1 MTKKDFFDLLDGKRT
16 DLVPVT
22 FYHHF
27 YDKKTMERF
36 ATEPALIQEFF
47 EHNKRWRDETAP
59 DFVKVMT
66 DGFRKPNIDIGSGS
80 PADLAD
86 VKILDLPF
94 FIEKSVELVTGVR
107 EIYGDDKALFYTVF
121 SPFNVL
127 LDSLKPIYPED
138 TYAKVTELFRANPG
152 ELKACLAKI
161 TDALCDVVKATV
173 GAGRADGIYLASR
186 MCKQPREVFEEFV
199 VPAEIKVLSTAE
211 ELSKYN
217 ILHIC
222 HFDGKQPDIRVY
234 KAYPGKVIH
243 YAHVAEEL
251 PFTQAKEVLGERVYM
266 GGFGMKA
273 SDVLFTG
280 PKEAIEAETQ
290 RLLDET
296 KGMGFILSSECSVS
310 QKIDPA
316 HLKGVVDYVKAH
328 T

>member
-1 MTKKDFFDLLDGKRT
+1 MTKTEFLDFLDGKRP

-47 EHNKRWRDETAP
+47 EHNRRWRDETAP

-66 DGFRKPNIDIGSGS
+66 DGFRKPNIDIGGGT
-80 PADLAD
+80 PAEIAA

-94 FIEKSVELVTGVR
+94 FIEKSIELVTGVR
-107 EIYGDDKALFYTVF
+107 EVYGADKALFYTIF

-127 LDSLKPIYPED
+127 MDALKPIYPDD
-138 TYAKVTELFRANPG
+138 TYGKITELFRTSHAEMEEGLGN
-152 ELKACLAKI
+152 I
-161 TDALCDVVKATV
+161 TAALCEVVKATV
-173 GAGRADGIYLASR
+173 APGRADGIYLASR
-186 MCKQPREVFEEFV
+186 MCKQPRDIFEKYIA
-199 VPAEIKVLSTAE
+199 PQEIKVLDTAE
-211 ELSKYN
+211 SISKYN

-222 HFDGKQPDIRVY
+222 HFDGKQPDISVY
-234 KAYPGKVIH
+234 KAYPSKVIH

-251 PFTQAKEVLGERVYM
+251 PFPAAKEVLGDRVYM

-280 PKEAIEAETQ
+280 PKEAVEAETQ
-290 RLLDET
+290 RLLDEM
-296 KGMGFILSSECSVS
+296 KGMSFIISSECSVS

-316 HLKGVVDYVKAH
+316 HLKWVVDYVKAH